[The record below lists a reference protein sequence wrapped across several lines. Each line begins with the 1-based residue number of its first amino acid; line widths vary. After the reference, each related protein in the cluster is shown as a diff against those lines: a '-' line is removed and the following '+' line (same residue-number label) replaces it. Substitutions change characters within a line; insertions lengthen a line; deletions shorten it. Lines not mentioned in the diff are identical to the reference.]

1 MNLNVLTS
9 IDHRVIG
16 FIVSGVV
23 IVTSII
29 IILIRYY
36 KGKNK

>member
-1 MNLNVLTS
+1 MNLNILAS

-16 FIVSGVV
+16 FIVSGV
-23 IVTSII
+23 IILTSVI

-36 KGKNK
+36 KGKKK

>member
-1 MNLNVLTS
+1 MNLNILSS

-16 FIVSGVV
+16 FIVCGFI
-23 IVTSII
+23 IVASII